1 MSGGGDWGGPWLK
14 YSEESRK
21 SREPEGV
28 IVLAPTMR
36 ARMIPRATYAIEA
49 AVNALNSEFG
59 ADLSRSTCGLSALKS
74 FSLGWFVSFCCT
86 ALCQYIIGM
95 KRV

>member
-1 MSGGGDWGGPWLK
+1 LK
-14 YSEESRK
+14 CSDEIRK
-21 SREPEGV
+21 SREHEEV
-28 IVLAPTMR
+28 SVLAPRMR
-36 ARMIPRATYAIEA
+36 ARVIPRATYVIET
-49 AVNALNSEFG
+49 AVKALNSEFG